1 MKLSD
6 HMLEKVEGQK
16 DKIGQLLL
24 DHTPL
29 TQEQLNEALEIQK
42 ESGRL
47 IGEILL
53 KKNYIHPH
61 DIVKVICHQV
71 DIPYV
76 EDVKI
81 EEIDPELTTSIPI
94 AYAKNH
100 EVLPLLETDYS
111 ITILVTDPFNFDVI
125 NDLHE
130 IFRKEVKTI
139 VTSPLKI
146 QDAINRIY
154 EKANKHVVESLED
167 EFDES
172 LDLDGTIDI
181 LDSAADEAP
190 VIRFVNTIIFRAVKE
205 RASDIHIE
213 PGEREVSYR
222 FRINGV
228 MQEVLRQPIKTHA
241 AVSSRIK
248 VMAKLDIAEKRIP
261 QDGRIPIQMAG
272 KNIDI
277 RLNTVPLR
285 HGERLV
291 MRILEKN
298 SMVLNLETLGFEGK
312 TLRQLDELSKR
323 KNGVLYVT
331 GPTGSGKTTTLA
343 AVLDRINDP
352 EKMIITVED
361 PVEYDLPG
369 ISQVQVNHKVNL
381 TFATALKA
389 FLRQDPDVMMVGE
402 TRDFE
407 TAKTAIEASL
417 TGHFVLSTLHTN
429 DASSAPNRLIDMGV
443 EPYLISSSLVG
454 VLAQRLVRTLCPH
467 CKVKT
472 EISETQ
478 LSQLGVK
485 SLPQSATPY
494 APVGCPKCSD
504 RGYDSRTVVGEFLV
518 VTDEIKEL
526 IQRKADAGAVKKQAV
541 AEGMVTLRQSALD
554 KFYRGITS
562 MDEILRVINEEE
574 EYPQDLSE
582 ELE

>member
-1 MKLSD
+1 MKLSE

-24 DHTPL
+24 EHTPL
-29 TQEQLNEALEIQK
+29 SQEQLNEALEIQR
-42 ESGRL
+42 ESGML

-71 DIPYV
+71 NIPYV
-76 EDVKI
+76 QEIKF
-81 EEIDPELTTSIPI
+81 EEIDPELSVNIPI
-94 AYAKNH
+94 NYAKNH
-100 EVLPLLETDYS
+100 EVLPIQQTAYSVTVLL
-111 ITILVTDPFNFDVI
+111 TDPFNFDVI

-130 IFRKEVKTI
+130 LFKKEIKTI

-146 QDAINRIY
+146 QDAINRVY
-154 EKANKHVVESLED
+154 EKANKNVVESLEH
-167 EFDES
+167 EFDEA
-172 LDLDGTIDI
+172 LDLDGPIDI

-213 PGEREVSYR
+213 PSEKEVSFR

-248 VMAKLDIAEKRIP
+248 VMAKLDIAEKRMP
-261 QDGRIPIQMAG
+261 QDGRIPIKMAG
-272 KNIDI
+272 KDIDI

-298 SMVLNLETLGFEGK
+298 SMVLELEHLGFEGK
-312 TLRQLDELSKR
+312 VLKQLDELSHR
-323 KNGVLYVT
+323 KHGVLYVT

-343 AVLDRINDP
+343 AILDRINDP

-361 PVEYDLPG
+361 PVEYDLRG
-369 ISQVQVNHKVNL
+369 ISQIQVNHKVNL
-381 TFATALKA
+381 NFATALRA
-389 FLRQDPDVMMVGE
+389 IVRQDPDVIMVGE
-402 TRDFE
+402 TRDYE
-407 TAKTAIEASL
+407 TARIAIEASL

-443 EPYLISSSLVG
+443 QPFLIASSLVG
-454 VLAQRLVRTLCPH
+454 VLAQRLVRSLCPH
-467 CKVKT
+467 CKAPT
-472 EISETQ
+472 EVSEAQ
-478 LSQLGVK
+478 MQQLGIRSVPK
-485 SLPQSATPY
+485 SATVFR
-494 APVGCPKCSD
+494 PVGCPKCNE
-504 RGYDSRTVVGEFLV
+504 RGYSGRTVVSELLLI
-518 VTDEIKEL
+518 TDEIRDL
-526 IQRKADAGAVKKQAV
+526 IQQKIDAATVKKV
-541 AEGMVTLRQSALD
+541 AIQQGMSTLRQSAFD
-554 KFYRGITS
+554 KFFRGITS
-562 MDEILRVINEEE
+562 MDEILRVVNEEDLDE
-574 EYPQDLSE
+574 ESAVE
-582 ELE
+582 